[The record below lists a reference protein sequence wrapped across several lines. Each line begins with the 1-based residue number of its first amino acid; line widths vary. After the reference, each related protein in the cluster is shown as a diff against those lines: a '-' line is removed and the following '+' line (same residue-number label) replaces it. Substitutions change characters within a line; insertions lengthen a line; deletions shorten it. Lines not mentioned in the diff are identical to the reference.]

1 MRCALSLLASTI
13 GPVAASMLEHTNT
26 ASVLAMAQEH
36 YDAVAAIDG
45 MRAHTAATLLSWG
58 LNSDSATHDVL
69 ASGYPNTKFKF
80 RVAKANLIARLPKLL
95 HA

>member
-1 MRCALSLLASTI
+1 
-13 GPVAASMLEHTNT
+13 
-26 ASVLAMAQEH
+26 
-36 YDAVAAIDG
+36 

-58 LNSDSATHDVL
+58 LSSDSATHDVL